1 MTFKRT
7 ITLFLTLLFLSSLI
21 ESNVHGQARVTG
33 HITAEV
39 IEPVHAV
46 SLMITGF
53 KLKNRTGNENTDQP
67 FEIIN
72 SEIFNMGAITI
83 NSGESMACNIQLR
96 PATLSDNKG
105 NCFTIEPTTLTSG
118 NPNTKRADGSQTL
131 NLSGTARMARGLSS
145 GQYEGLYTLVV
156 VYN

>member
-21 ESNVHGQARVTG
+21 ESYVHGQARVTG

-83 NSGESMACNIQLR
+83 NSGESKIFC
-96 PATLSDNKG
+96 
-105 NCFTIEPTTLTSG
+105 
-118 NPNTKRADGSQTL
+118 GS
-131 NLSGTARMARGLSS
+131 N
-145 GQYEGLYTLVV
+145 
-156 VYN
+156 